1 MLRGALAPVLA
12 RVGQLPNFFHQNFP
26 PSSFS
31 TSLVNIVVIAR
42 FIKMI
47 TKISCTNSVARVLDC
62 VHEYV
67 RNASFISFCVSYYLT
82 RDVPL
87 STKMDDLNDQ
97 MDDQSLGTKL
107 CVKFYTVC
115 KAVFCVPIGKF
126 YSWLKNF
133 TQPAVVLFVTN
144 RRCVKVNL
152 LAKWMITGLHKLWY
166 PGYGHVE

>member
-1 MLRGALAPVLA
+1 MVMMMIVTMMVTISVKFSRGRHVEGSLAPVLA

-82 RDVPL
+82 RDVALP
-87 STKMDDLNDQ
+87 TKMDGLNDQ
-97 MDDQSLGTKL
+97 MDDQSDEMDYQSTHL
-107 CVKFYTVC
+107 
-115 KAVFCVPIGKF
+115 I
-126 YSWLKNF
+126 
-133 TQPAVVLFVTN
+133 FVT
-144 RRCVKVNL
+144 L
-152 LAKWMITGLHKLWY
+152 S
-166 PGYGHVE
+166 PPSP